1 MTIATAERGFLRAR
15 MKDDVYQSF
24 VILRSAFTIA
34 PILFGLDK
42 FFNFMVEWPHYLAP
56 WINDLVPGDAQSFMY
71 VVGVIEIIA
80 GVVVAI
86 APRFG
91 GYLVAAWLTSIVV
104 NLLTGQM
111 PDHYDIALRDVG
123 LALAALSLAR
133 MATGLRARA
142 SDLAEEHP
150 GVPGGRSPTE
160 PSWDLT
166 SVDHK

>member
-1 MTIATAERGFLRAR
+1 MAVATAERGFLRAC

-42 FFNFMVEWPHYLAP
+42 FFNVMVEWPHYLAP
-56 WINDLVPGDAQSFMY
+56 WINELVPGDAQSFMY

-80 GVVVAI
+80 GVVVAF
-86 APRFG
+86 APHLG
-91 GYLVAAWLTSIVV
+91 GYLVAAWLSGIVV
-104 NLLTGQM
+104 NLLTGQI

-133 MATGLRARA
+133 MATGLRARSSEVA
-142 SDLAEEHP
+142 AGNP
-150 GVPGGRSPTE
+150 TVPGGKVS
-160 PSWDLT
+160 
-166 SVDHK
+166 

>member
-1 MTIATAERGFLRAR
+1 MAIATAERGLLRAR
-15 MKDDVYQSF
+15 MKDDVYQAF

-42 FFNFMVEWPHYLAP
+42 FFNIMVDWSHYLAP
-56 WINDLVPGDAQSFMY
+56 WINDLVPGNAQSFMY

-80 GVVVAI
+80 GVVVAFT
-86 APRFG
+86 PRVG
-91 GYLVAAWLTSIVV
+91 GYLVAAWLTGIVV

-142 SDLAEEHP
+142 SGMAEESP
-150 GVPGGRSPTE
+150 ACLGKMSPTMA
-160 PSWDLT
+160 SWDLR
-166 SVDHK
+166 SVDDK